1 MVLLFDV
8 FVEAAERK
16 QRGPVVGGTDVLPD
30 AAGSPI
36 PFALDGFS
44 NTYQVL
50 R

>member
-16 QRGPVVGGTDVLPD
+16 RRGPVVGGTDVLPD